1 MDYTSFVTER
11 NEALL
16 SLDREKIE
24 RFAKKYGVTMPTSEE
39 AFWRGVHKAIC
50 NITNIPFEVRQKSAD
65 TGNRLSRKRGLHRH
79 LCSAQTARQRQEHLH
94 IGTISRGVTWIVW
107 PWKRGRGDRNLE
119 INSGNL
125 TRCISRI
132 SQGSGYTEKEL
143 SEKAG
148 LSVNTIY
155 FWRTG
160 RSTPT
165 IHLFLCLL
173 DAAGYRLLVE
183 KREKGTE

>member
-1 MDYTSFVTER
+1 MAEY
-11 NEALL
+11 
-16 SLDREKIE
+16 IE
-24 RFAKKYGVTMPTSEE
+24 REAVYKKACKGCTRHGGEIGSCHSEE
-39 AFWRGVHKAIC
+39 PCLDLLHAFVSAPAID
-50 NITNIPFEVRQKSAD
+50 P
-65 TGNRLSRKRGLHRH
+65 
-79 LCSAQTARQRQEHLH
+79 
-94 IGTISRGVTWIVW
+94 GTISRGVTWSGW
-107 PWKRGRGDRNLE
+107 LWKRGRGDRNLE

-148 LSVNTIY
+148 LGVNTIY

-183 KREKGTE
+183 KREKETE